1 MLQGLKS
8 RGVRANRFYL
18 HVPLIPGASMPERRA
33 QTALSAIDRTR
44 IVLCFRCCSLLTEAV
59 IFSQHADI
67 LIACRLCSMTNLP
80 LSSTDPFLHDADPC
94 AEFGG
99 IYNYHPKGDTCCSES
114 CGVCENAD
122 CRKQPGARA
131 NCCPG
136 FLRAADNICSE
147 TNPAPCK
154 LATNLVL

>member
-8 RGVRANRFYL
+8 RGARANRFYL

-44 IVLCFRCCSLLTEAV
+44 IVLCFRCCSLFTEAV
-59 IFSQHADI
+59 IFSQHAYI

-80 LSSTDPFLHDADPC
+80 LASTDPFPHDADPC

-122 CRKQPGARA
+122 CASLGRGR
-131 NCCPG
+131 CCPWKI
-136 FLRAADNICSE
+136 RAADNTCSA